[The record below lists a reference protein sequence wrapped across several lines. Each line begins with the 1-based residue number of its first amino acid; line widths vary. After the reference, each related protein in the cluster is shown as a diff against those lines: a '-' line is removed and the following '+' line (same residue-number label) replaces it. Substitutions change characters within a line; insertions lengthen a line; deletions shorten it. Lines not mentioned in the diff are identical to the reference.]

1 MSVQTAQQ
9 CAPTAYLAGQA
20 VFIPAGVPHTMRND
34 SPHDANAVVTYT
46 VPADLP
52 VPDDAPAACP

>member
-20 VFIPAGVPHTMRND
+20 VFIPAGVPHIMRND